1 MFAKGPDAAMAAY
14 SGPAKH
20 DRRIAGRFRFRTA
33 HREGTAED
41 EAQASSVGICGH
53 HHAEHNHRVSLG
65 GWAMVELVAVFRDE
79 AGTDSISTHHLR
91 GFADPAL
98 FFSRW

>member
-1 MFAKGPDAAMAAY
+1 MFAKGPGAAMAAH
-14 SGPAKH
+14 SGPAKN
-20 DRRIAGRFRFRTA
+20 DRGIARRFRYRTA
-33 HREGTAED
+33 HREGNGED
-41 EAQASSVGICGH
+41 AAQASSAGICGH

-65 GWAMVELVAVFRDE
+65 GWALVELVAVFRDE

-98 FFSRW
+98 FFS